1 MCYKNKNKQDLK
13 STRSGRFIVFC
24 VWISISTYTICKV
37 WAIFKKS
44 LILFAI
50 AMHDAITDFILL
62 HPLSCMMQ
70 YFWQY
75 LLKVVHHILKIV
87 SSSLIVL
94 HDFYSKHLCEWL
106 TDWQQGW
113 DGGYNKLTNGFIFFP
128 FQARS
133 QRRNIEYF
141 KTQLR
146 LTN

>member
-1 MCYKNKNKQDLK
+1 MFEYQFQPIQYVKFEQF
-13 STRSGRFIVFC
+13 S
-24 VWISISTYTICKV
+24 
-37 WAIFKKS
+37 KKS

-94 HDFYSKHLCEWL
+94 HDFYSKNLCEWL

-133 QRRNIEYF
+133 QRRNIEYL

-146 LTN
+146 LTNWNVTNYIDTLLG